1 MPFDFKTIGEIL
13 QNSVSAFIPEL
24 ILSALFLVVV
34 IADML
39 TKGNRTLIP
48 ALTIVGM
55 LVTGIFVYQQHELS
69 AAQKFFGMI
78 AIDPFAIFF
87 KYLFLGA
94 GILAVLISMDSE
106 ELNEPKSRSMGEYY
120 AILIAMVLGMFLMA
134 SATDMLMMFLSLE
147 LVSISSYILTGYLK
161 GQVRSSEASLKY
173 IIYGAV
179 SSGLMIYGISILYGL
194 TGHTNIFKINEFL
207 VSHPVDGVTL
217 LLAALLIMAGFGYK
231 IGAVPFHF
239 WSPDVY
245 EGAPTPVTAFL
256 SVGSKAAG
264 FAMLIRFFR
273 VTVPTGTGEGII
285 GVDWVTMLSVFAL
298 VSMILGNV
306 VAIWQSSVKRMLAY
320 SSVAHAGY
328 LLLGVLVADDLGTQA
343 VMFYLVAYTVMNVGA
358 FFVAVLI
365 SNKIGS
371 DDVNDYKG
379 LGRRMPLAAA
389 ALTIFLVSLTGL
401 PPTVGFVGKYMIFAS
416 LLEKGTLYLGLALV
430 GILTSVISLYYY
442 FKIPLNMYLRE
453 SEDGSTSE
461 LSVGVWS
468 NAMVGFLAV
477 LTVVLG
483 LFFTPLANL
492 TKNSVGILGTMLL
505 R

>member
-1 MPFDFKTIGEIL
+1 
-13 QNSVSAFIPEL
+13 
-24 ILSALFLVVV
+24 
-34 IADML
+34 
-39 TKGNRTLIP
+39 
-48 ALTIVGM
+48 
-55 LVTGIFVYQQHELS
+55 
-69 AAQKFFGMI
+69 
-78 AIDPFAIFF
+78 
-87 KYLFLGA
+87 
-94 GILAVLISMDSE
+94 
-106 ELNEPKSRSMGEYY
+106 
-120 AILIAMVLGMFLMA
+120 
-134 SATDMLMMFLSLE
+134 
-147 LVSISSYILTGYLK
+147 
-161 GQVRSSEASLKY
+161 
-173 IIYGAV
+173 
-179 SSGLMIYGISILYGL
+179 
-194 TGHTNIFKINEFL
+194 
-207 VSHPVDGVTL
+207 
-217 LLAALLIMAGFGYK
+217 
-231 IGAVPFHF
+231 
-239 WSPDVY
+239 
-245 EGAPTPVTAFL
+245 
-256 SVGSKAAG
+256 
-264 FAMLIRFFR
+264 
-273 VTVPTGTGEGII
+273 
-285 GVDWVTMLSVFAL
+285 
-298 VSMILGNV
+298 MILGNV